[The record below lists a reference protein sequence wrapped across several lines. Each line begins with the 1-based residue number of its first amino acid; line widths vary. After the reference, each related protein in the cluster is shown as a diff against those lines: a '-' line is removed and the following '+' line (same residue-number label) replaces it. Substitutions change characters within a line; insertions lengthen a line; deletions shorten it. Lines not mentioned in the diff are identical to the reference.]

1 MYRQKL
7 QRRWQEQRPA
17 IYDKKTRIVCL
28 DIVKESKKEKV
39 DDGKEL
45 VTEGYSF
52 YPIQTDNVIDYAH
65 IKSQLIEAGYAPK
78 DEFGIMA
85 NALASVFGIL
95 LGNDEDIP
103 ASIKEK
109 LAADPDVKACLTFT
123 EYRQMCA
130 DAAKEVMK
138 QY

>member
-1 MYRQKL
+1 MYKQKL

-17 IYDKKTRIVCL
+17 IYDKKARIVCL

-52 YPIQTDNVIDYAH
+52 YPIQIDNTIDYAH

-78 DEFGIMA
+78 DEFGIIA
-85 NALASVFGIL
+85 NAFNSVIGAL

-103 ASIKEK
+103 DSVKEK
-109 LAADPDVKACLTFT
+109 LKADPDVQAFQTFT

-130 DAAKEVMK
+130 DAAKEVLK